1 MDNTKV
7 RVENVTKVFGKHP
20 QRALSLLKEGKS
32 KSEILK
38 ETGMNV
44 GVKKQRLKFTLER
57 FSLLWVCLARKST
70 LVRMLNQLIKP
81 TAGHIY
87 IDGEDIATMGKEEL
101 RRVRRTKMS
110 MVFQKFALFP
120 HRTVIQNVAYGLE
133 IQGVPVEEREKK
145 R

>member
-1 MDNTKV
+1 M
-7 RVENVTKVFGKHP
+7 G
-20 QRALSLLKEGKS
+20 LCG
-32 KSEILK
+32 
-38 ETGMNV
+38 G
-44 GVKKQRLKFTLER
+44 
-57 FSLLWVCLARKST
+57 KST

-133 IQGVPVEEREKK
+133 IQGVPVEEREKSVRIAQLVGLDHHK
-145 R
+145 DNYPSQLSGGMRDALESQGH